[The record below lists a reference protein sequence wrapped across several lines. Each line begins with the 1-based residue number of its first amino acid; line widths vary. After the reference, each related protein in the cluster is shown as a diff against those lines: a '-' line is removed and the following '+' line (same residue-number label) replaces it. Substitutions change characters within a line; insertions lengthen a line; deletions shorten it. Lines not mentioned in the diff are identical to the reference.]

1 MSRIVALPAL
11 FLALLVLP
19 VCGGSDGTVTGK
31 VYFEGGDIDLPE
43 GAIVTVKLLDISYAD
58 APSMTL
64 GEHVIAAAGSLPLK
78 FRIPY
83 DKDAIDDRNEY
94 SLSALIELD
103 GRLLYI
109 NDTVHPVITRGN
121 PGDRD
126 VEVILVD

>member
-58 APSMTL
+58 APSMAL
-64 GEHVIAAAGSLPLK
+64 GEHVIDDARSLPLK

-83 DKDAIDDRNEY
+83 DKDPP
-94 SLSALIELD
+94 ST
-103 GRLLYI
+103 
-109 NDTVHPVITRGN
+109 TVTSTRSQ
-121 PGDRD
+121 R
-126 VEVILVD
+126 